1 MYVST
6 HIYIAHL
13 PVGGELTARCA
24 RLAELRQLRKAFPVE
39 VLLHVFFF
47 LAACSASLDENQCEY
62 QTVYLTIYI
71 YLGCIYIVCTYI
83 YSVYV
88 YMIYVYVQYM
98 QGSGERFRVF

>member
-62 QTVYLTIYI
+62 QTVYLPIYI
-71 YLGCIYIVCTYI
+71 YILSIYIYDLYI
-83 YSVYV
+83 CIVYA
-88 YMIYVYVQYM
+88 
-98 QGSGERFRVF
+98 GEW